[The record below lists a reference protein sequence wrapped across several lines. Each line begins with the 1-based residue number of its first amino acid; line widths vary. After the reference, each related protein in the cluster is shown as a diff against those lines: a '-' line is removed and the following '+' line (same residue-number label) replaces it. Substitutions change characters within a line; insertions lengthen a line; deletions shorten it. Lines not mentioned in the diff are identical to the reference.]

1 MLSQL
6 KIQLKDENKV
16 LGYNSGSIFQGL
28 IMEMIDPDYGE
39 RLHHLSVNPY
49 SQYIKRTKKGAEWI
63 ITTLNQEAYEK
74 IITPL
79 LEVEQIDLK
88 KKELKFSIYDRELKK
103 LSRQAFVE
111 KHLFEQEEDNRL
123 IFYFNSPTA
132 FKRDNHYIFLPEVS
146 LIFQSLMKKFD
157 ATGED
162 KIFTPE
168 LLEEIDRSVYISNY
182 RLKSGL
188 FYLEKTRI
196 PGFTGRLELR
206 SHTHKEV
213 RRILKLLNQFSAY
226 AGVGIKTSMG
236 MGGVSA
242 GGEQNG

>member
-6 KIQLKDENKV
+6 IIQLEDENKV

-28 IMEMIDPDYGE
+28 IMELIDHDYGE
-39 RLHHLSVNPY
+39 WLHHLSVNPY
-49 SQYIKRTKKGAEWI
+49 SQYIKRTKKDVKWI

-74 IITPL
+74 IIMPL
-79 LEVEQIDLK
+79 LEVDQIDLK
-88 KKELKFSIYDRELKK
+88 KKDVKLSIYDRELKK

-123 IFYFNSPTA
+123 TFYFNSPTA
-132 FKRDNHYIFLPEVS
+132 FKRDNRYVFLPEIS

-168 LLEEIDRSVYISNY
+168 LLDEIDRSVYISNY
-182 RLKSGL
+182 RLKSTL

-206 SHTHKEV
+206 SHTNKEV

-236 MGGVSA
+236 MGGVSV
-242 GGEQNG
+242 GGEWNG